1 MERISTAAAAA
12 GLSVK
17 TARYYA
23 DIGLVVPTERSAS
36 GYRLYSRSDIAKL
49 EFVGRARRYSFSID
63 QCRDLIGLYD
73 DAQRPSAEVKRI
85 TLEKV
90 AEIDAKLAELGKLRD
105 ELLHLAQSCHGDSR
119 PDCPILGRL
128 AGEAGNTPPAQCH
141 KTVTKRA

>member
-1 MERISTAAAAA
+1 
-12 GLSVK
+12 
-17 TARYYA
+17 
-23 DIGLVVPTERSAS
+23 S

-128 AGEAGNTPPAQCH
+128 AGEAGNTPPVPCH